1 LPDPELHAL
10 AAELLAATAGGPGA
24 PGVVELAERIAERI
38 ARALDAQPGFG
49 VTPNE
54 LGRHLAEKL
63 DAAPELAAALDELA
77 VEDLLL
83 ALACARGDPG
93 ALAAFDRL
101 HRPELAVALAKLRV
115 PPDRHDDLRQRL
127 WQKLFVGDG
136 GRPRILEFSGRGPLQ
151 HWFRVAA
158 VRALL
163 DEVRREKRAPP
174 AAAEDSILGVPAT
187 GPDPEM
193 AHMKALY
200 RHEFQRAFEEAVVA
214 LSPDDR
220 NTLRCHFAQRMTIDE
235 IGAAFGIHR
244 ATAARR
250 VNRAREHLIAGTRER
265 LAARLSL
272 SEPEMQSVLRLIES
286 NLHVSVARLLE

>member
-1 LPDPELHAL
+1 MPDPDFSAL
-10 AAELLAATAGGPGA
+10 AAEIHAAAASGPGA
-24 PGVVELAERIAERI
+24 PSAAELADRLARRVE
-38 ARALDAQPGFG
+38 RALADQPRFN
-49 VTPNE
+49 VTPIE

-63 DAAPELAAALDELA
+63 AAAPELTASLDELA

-93 ALAAFDRL
+93 ALAAFDRR
-101 HRPELAVALAKLRV
+101 HRPELAMALAKLRV
-115 PPDRHDDLRQRL
+115 PSDRHDDLRQRL

-136 GRPRILEFSGRGPLQ
+136 ARPRVLEFSGRGPLK

-163 DEVRREKRAPP
+163 DEVRHEKRAPP
-174 AAAEDSILGVPAT
+174 AAADDAILGVPAA

-193 AHMKALY
+193 AHMKQLY

-220 NTLRCHFAQRMTIDE
+220 NTLRCHFAQQMSIDE

-250 VNRAREHLIAGTRER
+250 VNRARDHLIAGTRER

-272 SEPEMQSVLRLIES
+272 SEPEMQSVMRLIES